1 DSSRDMGRIA
11 ERRQSGSDRSIPVV
25 ADHLVHQLTN
35 CAALGDRVDP
45 SAADKFSHLVLDDR
59 LRGRQIR
66 SPCQHPQGR
75 EHAETT
81 GHSHRMQSTGHY
93 LWITRPLWITLDDVP
108 ARLTHSTTGDRYP

>member
-1 DSSRDMGRIA
+1 MGRIA

-66 SPCQHPQGR
+66 SPCQHPPG
-75 EHAETT
+75 
-81 GHSHRMQSTGHY
+81 
-93 LWITRPLWITLDDVP
+93 P
-108 ARLTHSTTGDRYP
+108 